1 MKKKS
6 RKKRKKRKQTVGW
19 LNRYDFFY
27 AGRDSVYTAL
37 ATFNKMMQGLI
48 RNASNQSDHVAKKEF
63 GRHLHKEEKKLK
75 EICFYFSFIL
85 GPTY

>member
-48 RNASNQSDHVAKKEF
+48 RNASN
-63 GRHLHKEEKKLK
+63 
-75 EICFYFSFIL
+75 
-85 GPTY
+85 

>member
-37 ATFNKMMQGLI
+37 ATFNKMMQGL
-48 RNASNQSDHVAKKEF
+48 SKKCF
-63 GRHLHKEEKKLK
+63 KLK
-75 EICFYFSFIL
+75 
-85 GPTY
+85 